1 MMIFHFTTL
10 RLSIMLLYH
19 TSLTSL
25 YYIKSTSPSFDVT
38 RILSVC
44 GWLCRL
50 VMAAVPRS
58 NPMSTSPAAH
68 PPAAAA
74 SDAIH
79 DGHDGERHMYI
90 AEKHVR
96 GLFVRGQRVD

>member
-1 MMIFHFTTL
+1 
-10 RLSIMLLYH
+10 
-19 TSLTSL
+19 
-25 YYIKSTSPSFDVT
+25 
-38 RILSVC
+38 
-44 GWLCRL
+44 
-50 VMAAVPRS
+50 MAAVPRS